1 MEPFGA
7 GNPRPVFH
15 TGAVQ
20 LTKKPRVMKN
30 QHLSMSVR
38 QGSRVFRAVG
48 WRMADRAEFVTQHG
62 AQLDVAFH
70 LTENDYR
77 DEHTVE
83 LSVADVRQA
92 R

>member
-1 MEPFGA
+1 M
-7 GNPRPVFH
+7 
-15 TGAVQ
+15 Q
-20 LTKKPRVMKN
+20 LTQKPRVMKN

-38 QGSRVFRAVG
+38 QGSRVFRAVA
-48 WRMADRAEFVTQHG
+48 WRMADRVEFVTQH
-62 AQLDVAFH
+62 AARLDLAFH

-77 DEHTVE
+77 GEHTIE